1 MVRTLLQL
9 KRIYLLMRLHEIPR
23 KFFNI
28 FLVTLIILPLLT
40 QVQAQDAE
48 IGTKVITDQA
58 YPTAGTNQQVF
69 TDAYIDSLLYS
80 FTTKVTGETEIT
92 VSNTGAITAYTLKKR
107 GFIADI
113 GDLTGSLYLNRPV
126 SLQPVISDFLAN
138 VNPVKTAEAQSF
150 VFSGQGALAPIYKLW
165 QISRNITYVFFS
177 VIFIIIAFV
186 ILFRQKINGQ
196 QYVTVINALPNII
209 IALVVVTFSYPLAGL
224 LIDIGNVATFA
235 IASLVAVDLLPGA
248 TDVVKQLNNAGG
260 GGASLNIITLLMKF
274 FEETFTSGLG
284 GEGATYLGTT
294 IRSIMNVFSAF
305 PLVGSV
311 AAVGLGAIL
320 PFFLS
325 IAIAS
330 AVFRLFIGLIMNY
343 VEIIMKVIMSP
354 FALIGTALSGPSTIG
369 EWMKDMLSNILVFPG
384 VFAGICVI
392 SIFLFTGTNGCQY
405 TATHEGTACILWTKG
420 DGISKGNI
428 NDTSI
433 RYVPAPI
440 GYYSTDVNGAP
451 NPFILN
457 GLVGLGLLL
466 FLPDMI
472 DIIKKSVK
480 SGKGPDISGEN
491 IKGAFRRI
499 PVVGGFIK

>member
-1 MVRTLLQL
+1 M
-9 KRIYLLMRLHEIPR
+9 
-23 KFFNI
+23 
-28 FLVTLIILPLLT
+28 
-40 QVQAQDAE
+40 
-48 IGTKVITDQA
+48 
-58 YPTAGTNQQVF
+58 
-69 TDAYIDSLLYS
+69 
-80 FTTKVTGETEIT
+80 
-92 VSNTGAITAYTLKKR
+92 
-107 GFIADI
+107 
-113 GDLTGSLYLNRPV
+113 
-126 SLQPVISDFLAN
+126 
-138 VNPVKTAEAQSF
+138 
-150 VFSGQGALAPIYKLW
+150 
-165 QISRNITYVFFS
+165 
-177 VIFIIIAFV
+177 IFIIIAFV

-209 IALVVVTFSYPLAGL
+209 IALIVVTFSYPLAGL

>member
-9 KRIYLLMRLHEIPR
+9 KKIYLLSRLHKIPE
-23 KFFNI
+23 KFFNV
-28 FLVTLIILPLLT
+28 LVVALIILPFFT
-40 QVQAQDAE
+40 QVQAQNAE
-48 IGTKVITDQA
+48 IGTKVIDDQT
-58 YPTAGTNQQVF
+58 YPVAGTNQQEF
-69 TDAYIDSLLYS
+69 TDAYIDSIFYS
-80 FTTKVTGETEIT
+80 FTSKVTGQTEINA
-92 VSNTGAITAYTLKKR
+92 SNTGAITSYTLKKR

-126 SLQPVISDFLAN
+126 SLQPVISDFIAS
-138 VNPVKTAEAQSF
+138 VNPVKRAEAQSF
-150 VFSGQGALAPIYKLW
+150 VFSGQGALTPIYKLW
-165 QISRNITYVFFS
+165 QITRNIAYVFFS

-209 IALVVVTFSYPLAGL
+209 IALIVVTFSYPLAGL

-235 IASLVAVDLLPGA
+235 IATLVIDLLPGS
-248 TDVVKQLNNAGG
+248 TEVVKQLNNAGG

-274 FEETFTSGLG
+274 FEETFTSGAN

-311 AAVGLGAIL
+311 AAAGLGAIL

-330 AVFRLFIGLIMNY
+330 AIFRLFIGLIMNY

-369 EWMKDMLSNILVFPG
+369 EWVKDMLSNILVFPG
-384 VFAGICVI
+384 VFAGICII

-405 TATHEGTACILWTKG
+405 TTTHEGTACVLWTAG
-420 DGISKGNI
+420 GGGTAQGNI
-428 NDTSI
+428 NDTGI
-433 RYVPAPI
+433 RYIPAPI
-440 GYYSTDVNGAP
+440 GYYSTDVNGTP

-480 SGKGPDISGEN
+480 SGKGPDISGDN

>member
-1 MVRTLLQL
+1 MVRIILQL
-9 KRIYLLMRLHEIPR
+9 KRIYLLARLNKLPQ
-23 KFFNI
+23 KLFNI
-28 FLVTLIILPLLT
+28 IIICLVILPFLT
-40 QVQAQDAE
+40 QVHAQNAE
-48 IGTKVITDQA
+48 VGTQVITDPSF
-58 YPTAGTNQQVF
+58 PTAGTNQQKF
-69 TDAYIDSLLYS
+69 TNAYLLSLGYS
-80 FTTKVTGETEIT
+80 VTTMVAGEVEIT
-92 VSNTGAITAYTLKKR
+92 ANNEGAITGYILKKR

-113 GDLTGSLYLNRPV
+113 GDITSSMYLNRPV

-138 VNPVKTAEAQSF
+138 VNPVKTAEAQTF
-150 VFSGQGALAPIYKLW
+150 VFSGQGALSPIYKLW
-165 QISRNITYVFFS
+165 QIVRNISYVFFS

-224 LIDIGNVATFA
+224 LIDIGNISTFV
-235 IASLVAVDLLPGA
+235 IASLVSDLLPGSTA
-248 TDVVKQLNNAGG
+248 IVKQLNNAGG
-260 GGASLNIITLLMKF
+260 GGASLNIITLLIKF
-274 FEETFTSGLG
+274 FEETFTSGIG

-305 PLVGSV
+305 PLVGP
-311 AAVGLGAIL
+311 AIGTGLGAIL

-330 AVFRLFIGLIMNY
+330 AIFRLFIGLIMNY
-343 VEIIMKVIMSP
+343 VEIIMKVIISP

-369 EWMKDMLSNILVFPG
+369 EWVKDMLSNILVFPG
-384 VFAGICVI
+384 VFAGICIV

-405 TATHEGTACILWTKG
+405 TSTSQGTACILWTEG
-420 DGISKGNI
+420 RGTSVGNI
-428 NDTSI
+428 NDTGI
-433 RYVPAPI
+433 RYIPAPI
-440 GYYSTDVNGAP
+440 GYYSTDVNGSP

-480 SGKGPDISGEN
+480 SGKGPDISGDQ
-491 IKGAFRRI
+491 IKGAFRKI